1 MAKNTRRAACTIRR
15 ATPADVGACVALVF
29 AALREHGV
37 EPEPQ
42 GADADVFGL
51 GSRGDLG
58 GRTVDLVAERPG
70 GAIVGVA
77 CLEPWGTGGW
87 ISKLFVAPEARGEG
101 LGRALLER
109 LLDVA
114 RRERLTVV
122 GLRTRTVFASAVRLY
137 EAAGFT
143 RADEGERGEPLEQ
156 RGVGEDRLYTLLVHG
171 ALDGAAAGNFDDA
184 PGVADLE

>member
-1 MAKNTRRAACTIRR
+1 MTPTIRR
-15 ATPADVGACVALVF
+15 ATPADVDACVALVF

-37 EPEPQ
+37 EPEPE

-51 GSRGDLG
+51 GSRG

-77 CLEPWGTGGW
+77 CLEPWGSGGW

-143 RADEGERGEPLEQ
+143 RADEGEHGEALEQ
-156 RGVGEDRLYTLLVHG
+156 RGVGEDRLYTLLVHSALEG